1 MISNKGGFEIG
12 DLVYAQFIDSEWYR
26 AIIVGKNARNKQA
39 GTEATD
45 LDETCDDSS
54 VFTSHNA
61 SSTAAGGSTS
71 AITYEVHF
79 MDYGNRHTIL
89 CGASELCPIEALLE
103 HARTSGC
110 EASVRETIDLP
121 VQALCC
127 RLDDRIART
136 PDNLEL
142 LQKMAAAD
150 AFFDVARLSAIG
162 SLELIPAAIDRQ
174 RISLIKYVVSL
185 AHDDKN
191 VDDLLEKKK
200 EEPKPLEKPKT
211 NEVKP
216 KVEEKPVEK
225 VKVEEKPKLE
235 EKPKV
240 VEQATKPQAQ
250 PQPAVNLNSNELM
263 TGKTYKCKLADINM
277 ETGVIFVNLVDDS
290 NKQVSRLK
298 HL

>member
-1 MISNKGGFEIG
+1 M
-12 DLVYAQFIDSEWYR
+12 YAQFIDSEWYR
-26 AIIVGKNARNKQA
+26 AIIVGKNARNKQG
-39 GTEATD
+39 GTETTD

-71 AITYEVHF
+71 SITYEVHF

-103 HARTSGC
+103 HSRASGC
-110 EASVRETIDLP
+110 EASVLETIDLP

-150 AFFDVARLSAIG
+150 ALFDVARLSAID
-162 SLELIPAAIDRQ
+162 SLELIPDAIDRT

-185 AHDDKN
+185 THDDKN

-200 EEPKPLEKPKT
+200 EEPKPVEKPKT
-211 NEVKP
+211 EVKP

-240 VEQATKPQAQ
+240 VEQATKPQSQ
-250 PQPAVNLNSNELM
+250 PQPQPQPQMAANLNSNELK

-290 NKQVSRLK
+290 NKQVS
-298 HL
+298 

>member
-1 MISNKGGFEIG
+1 
-12 DLVYAQFIDSEWYR
+12 VYAQFIDSEWYR
-26 AIIVGKNARNKQA
+26 AIIVGKNARNKQG

-103 HARTSGC
+103 HARASGC

-136 PDNLEL
+136 PDNLEH

-150 AFFDVARLSAIG
+150 AFFDVARLSSIVE
-162 SLELIPAAIDRQ
+162 SIELIPAAIDRP

-185 AHDDKN
+185 THDDKN

-200 EEPKPLEKPKT
+200 EETKPVEKPKA
-211 NEVKP
+211 EVKP
-216 KVEEKPVEK
+216 NVEEKPVEK

-240 VEQATKPQAQ
+240 VEQATRPPPQ
-250 PQPAVNLNSNELM
+250 PQPQTAANLNSNELK
-263 TGKTYKCKLADINM
+263 TDKTYKCKLADINM

-290 NKQVSRLK
+290 SKQVS
-298 HL
+298 

>member
-1 MISNKGGFEIG
+1 
-12 DLVYAQFIDSEWYR
+12 
-26 AIIVGKNARNKQA
+26 
-39 GTEATD
+39 
-45 LDETCDDSS
+45 
-54 VFTSHNA
+54 
-61 SSTAAGGSTS
+61 
-71 AITYEVHF
+71 

-89 CGASELCPIEALLE
+89 CGASELCPIEALLD
-103 HARTSGC
+103 HARASGC
-110 EASVRETIDLP
+110 EASVSETIDLP

-136 PDNLEL
+136 PENLEL
-142 LQKMAAAD
+142 LQKLAAAD
-150 AFFDVARLSAIG
+150 AFFDVARLSAIDD
-162 SLELIPAAIDRQ
+162 SLELIPAAIDRP

-200 EEPKPLEKPKT
+200 KEEPKPVEKPKP
-211 NEVKP
+211 EVKP

-225 VKVEEKPKLE
+225 VKIEEKPKLE

-240 VEQATKPQAQ
+240 VEQATKPQPQSQ
-250 PQPAVNLNSNELM
+250 PQSAVNLNSNELK

-290 NKQVSRLK
+290 NKQVS
-298 HL
+298 